1 MSVQPSYH
9 PPQSRLLLS
18 LVPVLLALVAALL
31 LVQLWALWDGF
42 GGLPSRRLDPTAE
55 PRPITPA
62 GDLAADEKATIALF
76 KEASQSVVH
85 ITTKEVG
92 RDIGFDEVE
101 VEVGT
106 GSGFLWDEKGDIVTN
121 YHVVENA
128 ARCQVTLADQSTW
141 EAVRIG
147 VAPDSDIAVLRIK
160 APASRL
166 HPLLIGTSRDL
177 EVGQK
182 VFAIGNPF
190 GLDQTLTTGIISG
203 LGREIKS
210 RTDRTIHNVIQTDA
224 AINPGNSGG
233 PLLDSHGRLIGVNT
247 AIYSPSG
254 ASAGIG
260 FAIPVDAVQRVVP
273 QLLRHGRI
281 VHPSLDAFY
290 LSDSIASRLDLQ
302 GVIIAKVVPGGAA
315 DKAGLHSTRRYT
327 NGDIALGDVIV
338 AVDGKPVSN
347 LDDLLTEI
355 DKHAVGDQ
363 VKLTIIRGLGTRSE
377 ENKEV
382 KVTLGTDGDG
392 E

>member
-1 MSVQPSYH
+1 MSAPPSYH
-9 PPQSRLLLS
+9 PSQPRSLS
-18 LVPVLLALVAALL
+18 ALVPLLVVLVAVLLF
-31 LVQLWALWDGF
+31 VQVWTLWGDYHGP
-42 GGLPSRRLDPTAE
+42 PSRRLDPTAQ
-55 PRPITPA
+55 PRPIAPA

-92 RDIGFDEVE
+92 RDIGFNEVE

-106 GSGFLWDEKGDIVTN
+106 GSGFVWDDKGDIVTN
-121 YHVVENA
+121 YHVVEHA
-128 ARCQVTLADQSTW
+128 DRCQVTLADQSTW
-141 EAVRIG
+141 DAVRIG
-147 VAPDSDIAVLRIK
+147 VAPDTDIAVLRIK

-273 QLLRHGRI
+273 QLLRHGKI
-281 VHPSLDAFY
+281 VHPSLDVFF
-290 LSDSIASRLDLQ
+290 LSDSISSRLDLE
-302 GVIIAKVVPGGAA
+302 GVIIAKVIPGGAA
-315 DKAGLHSTRRYT
+315 DKAGLHSTRRYS

-338 AVDGKPVSN
+338 AVDGKPVTN
-347 LDDLLTEI
+347 LDELLTAI
-355 DKHAVGDQ
+355 DKHAIGDQ
-363 VKLTIIRGLGTRSE
+363 VKLTIIRGLGTRNE

-382 KVTLGTDGDG
+382 TVTLGTDGDR